1 MSGHTRLWRRGAAYY
16 FRAKVPV
23 DLLKQYSPRREI
35 KFTLNTNDRADAER
49 RVRLESVKLDEEFAA
64 LRNGKRHYP
73 GRTVELT
80 KGKPGPVPGP
90 QMFMGEVT
98 FAYFRALAKIG
109 FHYVLTHIPTI
120 VGSEPEFR
128 ALREFVRRGT
138 GEPNRFLHRLD
149 TTPVV
154 NGPPGHVLTA
164 VAMPESVTVSVCP
177 CSKSMPPVVIRSPL
191 LLIENRA

>member
-80 KGKPGPVPGP
+80 AP
-90 QMFMGEVT
+90 QVHSIGNAWLSRWLHSDEE
-98 FAYFRALAKIG
+98 ARARGLSDAEFTNIDNWTEW
-109 FHYVLTHIPTI
+109 F
-120 VGSEPEFR
+120 SEE
-128 ALREFVRRGT
+128 
-138 GEPNRFLHRLD
+138 
-149 TTPVV
+149 
-154 NGPPGHVLTA
+154 
-164 VAMPESVTVSVCP
+164 
-177 CSKSMPPVVIRSPL
+177 
-191 LLIENRA
+191 